1 MFNEVSGDLKI
12 VTNSMGKMAHAMEH
26 EAAIQ
31 EKAMSEDPMQKLRE
45 RVVNEVRRLEFTGAE
60 VIDIALVFV
69 KISDQM
75 GVLFALP
82 EPLRREYIVNML
94 RGNFLNFSLRWI
106 KWEAYE
112 YLVEVPLW
120 LIILKHVFNTSI

>member
-1 MFNEVSGDLKI
+1 
-12 VTNSMGKMAHAMEH
+12 
-26 EAAIQ
+26 
-31 EKAMSEDPMQKLRE
+31 
-45 RVVNEVRRLEFTGAE
+45 VNEVRRLEFTGAE

-112 YLVEVPLW
+112 YSVEVPLW